1 MDVILYILLGLL
13 AVLLTV
19 VLVRAALFRPRPLPA
34 VEAVP
39 VTADREKIIADMAD
53 MIRCRTVSYRDH
65 HREEQEEFERFRQ
78 LLVDRFPR
86 INAACTRHLLGR
98 NGVLYHLP
106 GRAADRPTVLM
117 AHYDVVPAN
126 EEEWDRPAFDAVIED
141 GELWGRGALD
151 TKSTL
156 CAVMESLE
164 QMLGEGY
171 VPQQDLYLSFSGEE
185 EIDGDSCSA
194 IVTYLEEQG
203 VKPALVLDE
212 GGAVVDNVFPGVA
225 GRCALVGVAEKGG
238 LNLSFTLEGKAGH
251 ASTPPVHTALG
262 QLSRAVTR
270 IEKKPF
276 HPQFTQPVR
285 ELFDTL
291 GRHSTFLYRVLFANL
306 WCFRPVLN
314 LVCRLSGGELNALMR
329 TTVAT
334 TRMEGSDAYNVLPGK
349 AWFATNIRLLGE
361 DTVDFAKAYLEK
373 VIANDRIRVDV
384 VNGTNPS
391 AYSRTDCPEW
401 DAVVTAIRQTWPD
414 ALVSP
419 YLMMACSD
427 SRHYCR
433 VSDRV
438 YRFCP
443 MHLSKEQRG
452 MIHGANERVPLDT
465 LVQTVEFYLRLLKM
479 I

>member
-1 MDVILYILLGLL
+1 MDILLYILLGLL
-13 AVLLTV
+13 ALFLTV
-19 VLVRAALFRPRPLPA
+19 VLVRAALFRPRLLPP
-34 VEAVP
+34 VEDAP
-39 VTADREKIIADMAD
+39 VATDREKIIADMAD

-65 HREEQEEFERFRQ
+65 EKEEAEEFERFRQ
-78 LLVDRFPR
+78 LLVDRYPR
-86 INAACTRHLLGR
+86 INATCTRHLLGR

-106 GRAADRPTVLM
+106 GKAADRPTVLM
-117 AHYDVVPAN
+117 AHYDVVPVDQAN
-126 EEEWDRPAFDAVIED
+126 WSRPAFDALIEE
-141 GELWGRGALD
+141 GEMWGRGTLD
-151 TKSTL
+151 TKGTL
-156 CAVMESLE
+156 CAIMESLE

-185 EIDGDSCSA
+185 EIDGDSCPA
-194 IVTYLEEQG
+194 IVSYLEEQG

-212 GGAVVDNVFPGVA
+212 GGAVVDNVFPGVS

-238 LNLSFTLEGKAGH
+238 LNLSFTFEGKAGH

-262 QLSRAVTR
+262 RLSRAVTR
-270 IEKKPF
+270 IEGHPF
-276 HPQFTQPVR
+276 RHQLTQPVR
-285 ELFDTL
+285 EMFDTL

-306 WCFRPVLN
+306 WCFQPVLN
-314 LVCRLSGGELNALMR
+314 LVCRLTGGELNALMR

-349 AWFATNIRLLGE
+349 AWFATNIRLLGK
-361 DTVDFAKAYLEK
+361 DTVESAQIYLK
-373 VIANDRIRVDV
+373 RVIADDAIRVEV
-384 VNGTNPS
+384 VNGMNPS

-401 DAVVTAIRQTWPD
+401 DTVVTAIRQTWPD

-438 YRFCP
+438 YRFCA

-452 MIHGANERVPLDT
+452 MIHGVDERIPLDT
-465 LVQTVEFYLRLLKM
+465 LIQTVEFYLRLLRQ

>member
-1 MDVILYILLGLL
+1 MDIVLSILLGLL
-13 AVLLTV
+13 ALFLTV
-19 VLVRAALFRPRPLPA
+19 VLVRAALFRPRPLPPIEA
-34 VEAVP
+34 VE
-39 VTADREKIIADMAD
+39 VTADRDKIIADMAD
-53 MIRCRTVSYRDH
+53 MIRCRTVSHRDYS
-65 HREEQEEFERFRQ
+65 QEDAAEFERFRQ
-78 LLVDRFPR
+78 LLVERFPR
-86 INAACTRHLLGR
+86 INTACTRHLLGR

-106 GRAADRPTVLM
+106 GQASNRPTVLM

-126 EEEWDRPAFDAVIED
+126 QQDWDRPAFDAVIED
-141 GELWGRGALD
+141 GEMWGRGTLD

-185 EIDGDSCSA
+185 EIDGDSCPA
-194 IVTYLEEQG
+194 IVSWLEQNG

-212 GGAVVDNVFPGVA
+212 GGAVVDNVFPGVI

-251 ASTPPVHTALG
+251 SSTPPVHTVLG

-276 HPQFTQPVR
+276 RPQMTRPVK
-285 ELFDTL
+285 EMFDTL
-291 GRHSTFLYRVLFANL
+291 GRHSIFPLKILFANL
-306 WCFRPVLN
+306 WCFRPLLN
-314 LVCRLSGGELNALMR
+314 LVCRLSGGELNALVR

-334 TRMEGSDAYNVLPGK
+334 TRMQGSDAYNVLPGK
-349 AWFATNIRLLGE
+349 AWFATNVRLLGE
-361 DTVDFAKAYLEK
+361 DTIDSAKAYLER
-373 VIANDRIRVDV
+373 VIADDRIRVEV
-384 VNGTNPS
+384 VNGMNPS
-391 AYSRTDCPEW
+391 AYSRTDCAEW
-401 DAVVTAIRQTWPD
+401 DTVVTAIRQTWPD

-452 MIHGANERVPLDT
+452 MIHGVNERIPLDT
-465 LVQTVEFYLRLLKM
+465 LVQTVEFYLRLLRM